1 MPGKNACL
9 ICGVIV
15 VVLLVP
21 GIRSYPSGAG
31 DEACPTQSPQVC
43 HGGNPQ
49 TSESPYAISVEA
61 TTYSPGE
68 NVSVTLASKD
78 GTPYMGFLLG
88 AHRVTGNMTQY
99 LGVFSA
105 TPDAQRLTH
114 TNSDL
119 KKNLTFTWTAPL
131 IDEGDIHFT
140 SAFVF
145 NKTTY
150 WVDVNSSVVTPT
162 GFPSNQTT
170 QTTVVPTTGAAATKF
185 PRDASCGQ
193 NKSCYGHCQNDACD
207 FLATW
212 YEDDQS
218 LVISLKSVFSSGS
231 DVWMAI
237 GFGPDEDMNG
247 ASVSECVANGGD
259 VQAFMSY
266 NDEYGNKRV
275 TPDPKVGLS
284 NATGSLEDGIF
295 TCTFHRLLVVAAGS
309 DVFNLTTP
317 YHVLMARGQADGWEK
332 KKHSSDA
339 ADAFVTSDSYNLTK
353 VTDIDGQITT
363 VAPTTEP
370 PTSKFKKDSACG
382 DTKSCYGDCKEDG
395 CDFLSTWYKS
405 DQSLTISLKST
416 FSGSDE
422 LWMAIGFGT
431 AAKMAPASVSE
442 CVISN
447 GQVQAFMSYNKGH
460 SNSRVEPDNAI
471 DRLRGPHVM
480 DERSAKVGLSNVT
493 GSLENGWNIRPHAA
507 TDDYV
512 TADSYDLTV
521 VTDINAKLPSYPL
534 VKLHGCLMTLAWVLS
549 GSIGVLVARF
559 YKVTWPNQTVCG
571 VKIWFAVHRCAMLVA
586 FVATVSGF
594 VIIVADVKGYSE
606 ILGADYKKAHPIL
619 GIIVTALTVINPIMS
634 LMRCSPTHEHRPIFN
649 WAHWAVG
656 TSAYILGVIAVGI
669 GTRLFRAQSPEWV
682 TYVVAG
688 FGVWHVLAHAV
699 LEFNKYAERSDSMVG
714 VYKDLQ
720 SFSTSYDGRKVTD
733 AGGC

>member
-1 MPGKNACL
+1 ML
-9 ICGVIV
+9 
-15 VVLLVP
+15 
-21 GIRSYPSGAG
+21 
-31 DEACPTQSPQVC
+31 
-43 HGGNPQ
+43 
-49 TSESPYAISVEA
+49 
-61 TTYSPGE
+61 
-68 NVSVTLASKD
+68 
-78 GTPYMGFLLG
+78 
-88 AHRVTGNMTQY
+88 
-99 LGVFSA
+99 
-105 TPDAQRLTH
+105 
-114 TNSDL
+114 
-119 KKNLTFTWTAPL
+119 
-131 IDEGDIHFT
+131 
-140 SAFVF
+140 
-145 NKTTY
+145 
-150 WVDVNSSVVTPT
+150 
-162 GFPSNQTT
+162 
-170 QTTVVPTTGAAATKF
+170 
-185 PRDASCGQ
+185 
-193 NKSCYGHCQNDACD
+193 NDACD

-237 GFGPDEDMNG
+237 GFGPDEDM
-247 ASVSECVANGGD
+247 
-259 VQAFMSY
+259 
-266 NDEYGNKRV
+266 
-275 TPDPKVGLS
+275 PKVGLS

-370 PTSKFKKDSACG
+370 P
-382 DTKSCYGDCKEDG
+382 
-395 CDFLSTWYKS
+395 
-405 DQSLTISLKST
+405 
-416 FSGSDE
+416 
-422 LWMAIGFGT
+422 
-431 AAKMAPASVSE
+431 APASVSE

-460 SNSRVEPDNAI
+460 SNSRVEPD
-471 DRLRGPHVM
+471 LY
-480 DERSAKVGLSNVT
+480 
-493 GSLENGWNIRPHAA
+493 
-507 TDDYV
+507 DYV

-571 VKIWFAVHRCAMLVA
+571 VKIC
-586 FVATVSGF
+586 GF
-594 VIIVADVKGYSE
+594 VIIVADVKGY
-606 ILGADYKKAHPIL
+606 
-619 GIIVTALTVINPIMS
+619 M
-634 LMRCSPTHEHRPIFN
+634 
-649 WAHWAVG
+649 
-656 TSAYILGVIAVGI
+656 IAVGI

-720 SFSTSYDGRKVTD
+720 SFSTSYDGRKYQFFRHAIFAMHVAVAVGVCVTVVT
-733 AGGC
+733 AVIGY